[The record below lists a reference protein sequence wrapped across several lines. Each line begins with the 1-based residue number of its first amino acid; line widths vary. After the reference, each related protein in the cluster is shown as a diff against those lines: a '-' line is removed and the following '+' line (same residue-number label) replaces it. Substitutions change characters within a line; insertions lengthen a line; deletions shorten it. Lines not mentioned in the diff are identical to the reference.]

1 VTNQVL
7 AKRYAK
13 ALLTLGSEDGNHEKY
28 GEELNRFVT
37 FWEQEPEFADAVS
50 NPLYAKEN
58 RSVICQAVAEKM
70 GLSPVFRSLLKLMI
84 EKNRL
89 RIISEV
95 RNYYR
100 KLLDDLAKISRAKVT
115 SATALSEEIVAAIK
129 ASLEKVTG
137 RTIIVQTEE
146 DPALIGGV
154 VARVGDLLLDG
165 SVRTQLTNIRH
176 NLIKG

>member
-1 VTNQVL
+1 VTNQIL

-13 ALLTLGSEDGNHEKY
+13 ALLTLGSKDGNHEKY
-28 GEELNRFVT
+28 GEELDRFAAL
-37 FWEQEPEFADAVS
+37 WEQEPQFADAVA

-58 RSVICQAVAEKM
+58 RNVICQAVAEKM

-89 RIISEV
+89 GIIPEV

-100 KLLDDLAKISRAKVT
+100 RLLDDLANISRAKVT
-115 SATALSEEIVAAIK
+115 SATALSGEVVTAIK

-137 RTIIVQTEE
+137 RTIIVETEE
-146 DPALIGGV
+146 DPELIGGV
-154 VARVGDLLLDG
+154 VARVGDLVLDG
-165 SVRTQLTNIRH
+165 SVRTQLANIRH